1 MDIATITDIQALKA
15 LAYDQLMLQMRTESN
30 LKLIT
35 QRIEQLTAE
44 QAAPAPA
51 PRAAQPSKPAKKS

>member
-15 LAYDQLMLQMRTESN
+15 LAYDQLMLQMRTENN
-30 LKLIT
+30 LKLIN

-44 QAAPAPA
+44 QAAH
-51 PRAAQPSKPAKKS
+51 AAEAQQPPKAAKKS